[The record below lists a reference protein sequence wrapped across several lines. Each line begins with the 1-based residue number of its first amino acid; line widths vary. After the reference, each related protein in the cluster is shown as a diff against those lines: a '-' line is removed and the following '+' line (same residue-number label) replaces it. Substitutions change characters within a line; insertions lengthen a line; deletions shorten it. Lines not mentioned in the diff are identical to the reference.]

1 MVRSR
6 ECIVVIR
13 RKVSGMETSTFVKI
27 NDVLPRCLVMG
38 KIVFVDD
45 SVACM
50 YQIK

>member
-1 MVRSR
+1 M
-6 ECIVVIR
+6 
-13 RKVSGMETSTFVKI
+13 SGMETSTFVKNLKI